1 MGFLRVARFIAMGF
15 GILFLAEAAV
25 IGVAIF
31 MPETEIGK
39 LLLEYLTEGTATNFN
54 FVVMAG
60 LAVICWII
68 FFVFNGVYLH
78 NREAYWA
85 RKRGYS
91 SSSSSSSS
99 RTTYSSSSSS
109 RSSSSSSSSS
119 SSGYKSPNTTTSLLS
134 CIAGNYG
141 INGNPSTPLIRKMSN
156 GGMAVFSNNSQ
167 TKNSVNLVIQ
177 KGGNMTYSACDS
189 NLNPFYPLITLIRA
203 EYNSDECIF
212 VVSAKAIT
220 TQQQYKDVM
229 EAACNTELNLVNMI
243 NIKAGRKPQKSV
255 GTAGIVFVGSTD
267 TMNAIYN
274 QVVNKSVS
282 DLYNEVNTYGFV
294 KTFEDALKKNL
305 GADWGFLDK
314 LFAEIHKNGGAK

>member
-1 MGFLRVARFIAMGF
+1 MGFLRVARFIAMGL

-119 SSGYKSPNTTTSLLS
+119 SGYKSPNTTTSLLS
-134 CIAGNYG
+134 CIAGDYAT
-141 INGNPSTPLIRKMSN
+141 GNPLKPLIRKRSESE
-156 GGMAVFSNNSQ
+156 MAVFSSNSK

-177 KGGNMTYSACDS
+177 KGGNMTYFACDS
-189 NLNPFYPLITLIRA
+189 NVHPFYPIITLIRVG
-203 EYNSDECIF
+203 YNSNECIF
-212 VVSAKAIT
+212 AVSATPLT
-220 TQQQYKDVM
+220 TQQQYKDVT
-229 EAACNTELNLVNMI
+229 EVACNTGLLLVNMA
-243 NIKAGRKPQKSV
+243 NIKAGMKPQKSV
-255 GTAGIVFVGSTD
+255 GTAGIVFAGSAD
-267 TMNAIYN
+267 TMNVIYN

-282 DLYNEVNTYGFV
+282 DLYNEVSTYEFV

-314 LFAEIHKNGGAK
+314 LFAVIHKNGSANN

>member
-1 MGFLRVARFIAMGF
+1 MGFLRVARFIAMGL

-39 LLLEYLTEGTATNFN
+39 LLLEYLTEGIATNFN

-119 SSGYKSPNTTTSLLS
+119 SGYKSPNTTTSLLS
-134 CIAGNYG
+134 CIAGDYAT
-141 INGNPSTPLIRKMSN
+141 GNPLKPLIRKRFEGEMAIFSSN
-156 GGMAVFSNNSQ
+156 SK

-177 KGGNMTYSACDS
+177 KGGNMTYFACDS
-189 NLNPFYPLITLIRA
+189 NVNPFYPIITLIRVG
-203 EYNSDECIF
+203 YNSDECIF
-212 VVSAKAIT
+212 AVSARPLT
-220 TQQQYKDVM
+220 TQQQYKDVT
-229 EAACNTELNLVNMI
+229 EVACNTGLLLVNMAD
-243 NIKAGRKPQKSV
+243 IKAGMKPQKSV
-255 GTAGIVFVGSTD
+255 GTAGIVFAGSTD

-282 DLYNEVNTYGFV
+282 DLYNEVNTYKFV

-314 LFAEIHKNGGAK
+314 LFAEIHKNGGANS